1 MKVSHISK
9 MKGGWFVGNFEPTL
23 YKTNDTEVAVKEYKA
38 GDYGEKHYHKI
49 ATELT
54 VIVRGIVKMNDI
66 EYTEGSIIVME
77 PGEKTDFLAV
87 TDTITVVVKVPG
99 VNNDKYTGERRDKKY
114 VKYSSSYGRKRKSI
128 CKCRI

>member
-23 YKTNDTEVAVKEYKA
+23 YKTNDAEVAVKEYKA
-38 GDYGEKHYHKI
+38 GDYGVRHYHKI

-54 VIVRGIVKMNDI
+54 VIVRGTVKMNGV
-66 EYTEGSIIVME
+66 EYGEGSIIIME

-87 TDTITVVVKVPG
+87 TDTITVVVKLPG
-99 VNNDKYTGERRDKKY
+99 ANNDKYIDKGE
-114 VKYSSSYGRKRKSI
+114 
-128 CKCRI
+128 

>member
-1 MKVSHISK
+1 MKVSHINE

-38 GDYGEKHYHKI
+38 GDYGARHYHKI

-54 VIVRGIVKMNDI
+54 VIVRGTVKMNDI
-66 EYTEGSIIVME
+66 EYNEGSIIIME

-87 TDTITVVVKVPG
+87 TDTRTVVVKLPG
-99 VNNDKYTGERRDKKY
+99 ANNDKYIDKGE
-114 VKYSSSYGRKRKSI
+114 
-128 CKCRI
+128 